1 MKNIKILDT
10 TFDTI
15 TLYKRANTQ
24 AQRAL
29 AGYIIK
35 SGNVHDPIFGGAF
48 ALLCAVE
55 RCTTE
60 VEIYKLIPMCD
71 QVTEKKIEHV
81 AQIALDGKLDKF
93 AFGERERNDTIKYL
107 SEPM

>member
-1 MKNIKILDT
+1 MKNIKIIDIA
-10 TFDTI
+10 FDTI
-15 TLYKRANTQ
+15 ALYKRANTQ
-24 AQRAL
+24 AQKAL

-60 VEIYKLIPMCD
+60 MEIYKLIPTCD
-71 QVTEKKIEHV
+71 QVTERKILHV

-93 AFGERERNDTIKYL
+93 AFSERERNDTIKYL